1 MRTTDQPMGTVLR
14 DGDRV
19 GLRYERR
26 LPHSPEKVWRAL
38 TESEHIPRWLPCDM
52 IGDRREGGAIEL
64 RMTPALVDKYE
75 IEEPTQ
81 SGTIVT
87 WDPPRV
93 FEWTWDADVL
103 RFELEPTEDG
113 TLLTLT
119 TWLGD
124 GDPEETVGTAAGY
137 HVCLG
142 NLADLLDTGE
152 ATPLVEVDPSALEDR
167 YRELF

>member
-1 MRTTDQPMGTVLR
+1 MGVPVFD
-14 DGDRV
+14 DGRWRV
-19 GLRYERR
+19 RFERR
-26 LPHSPEKVWRAL
+26 LRHAPEKVWRAL
-38 TESEHIPRWLPCDM
+38 TESEHLPRWLPCDM
-52 IGDRREGGAIEL
+52 IGDRHQGATIEL

-75 IEEPTQ
+75 IDEPTQ

-124 GDPEETVGTAAGY
+124 NDDEATIGTAGGY

-152 ATPLVEVDPSALEDR
+152 TTPLVEVDPSALEDR